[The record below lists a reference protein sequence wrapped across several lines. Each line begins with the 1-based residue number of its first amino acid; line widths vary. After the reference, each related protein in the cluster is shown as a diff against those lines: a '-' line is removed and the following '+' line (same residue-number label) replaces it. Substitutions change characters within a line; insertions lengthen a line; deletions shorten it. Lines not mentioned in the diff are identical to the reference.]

1 MIEHDFYSG
10 QTRIDERGGVSH
22 GDKMSLTQSKQ
33 SWRLLVDSNERVC
46 DCGEVQLF
54 VVPRQF
60 IQQVAWQSTIDHLR
74 SLFFHRSRRWRRFV
88 LPQRHRHAPQE
99 RGKKVNRDRRFR
111 IVFGLIGRIEWCFSL
126 HYTALYHIAL

>member
-1 MIEHDFYSG
+1 MIEHGFYSG
-10 QTRIDERGGVSH
+10 QTQINERGGVSH

-60 IQQVAWQSTIDHLR
+60 IQQVAWQSTIDH
-74 SLFFHRSRRWRRFV
+74 SSVFFV
-88 LPQRHRHAPQE
+88 LPSISHRDSRLVGGVSFFHNVIVMHHKKE
-99 RGKKVNRDRRFR
+99 GKKS
-111 IVFGLIGRIEWCFSL
+111 IEIGDFELCL
-126 HYTALYHIAL
+126 A